1 MPSLARSASRA
12 PAVRQLSPSLRRSA
26 KLPRLRVGRHP
37 QSQASRTQFTAQP
50 LDDRPAPWHPC
61 FDVRVSHNVRMA
73 PAYDFKLALTRLIEP
88 TGGPGIE
95 LGTLEDVRWSNKT
108 MAPGAAALVFCG

>member
-1 MPSLARSASRA
+1 M
-12 PAVRQLSPSLRRSA
+12 
-26 KLPRLRVGRHP
+26 
-37 QSQASRTQFTAQP
+37 
-50 LDDRPAPWHPC
+50 APWHPC

-108 MAPGAAALVFCG
+108 MAPGATALGFRGRVAAEGGANQRGIGYRESDGADGARVAG